1 MKHLDKTPFKTFG
14 GLSENL
20 NDIMCGDYD
29 DKIGL
34 EYLEKAKHIG
44 FLLSNFS
51 IDIDTDHSVFDYEGI
66 VIKVGGI
73 RNSLMDSNSKRSPR
87 YTWEIHQIKIGE
99 LRTCQYTGVEFE
111 NYLIRLFTKQED
123 FLRAYKMFER
133 GYKINTIIS

>member
-1 MKHLDKTPFKTFG
+1 MKHLDKTQFKTFG

-34 EYLEKAKHIG
+34 EYLEKSKHIG

-51 IDIDTDHSVFDYEGI
+51 IDIDTDHSIFDYEGI
-66 VIKVGGI
+66 VIKIGGI
-73 RNSLMDSNSKRSPR
+73 RNMLEDD
-87 YTWEIHQIKIGE
+87 YE
-99 LRTCQYTGVEFE
+99 LEFE
-111 NYLIRLFTKQED
+111 NYLISLFTKQED

-133 GYKINTIIS
+133 GYKINTIIK

>member
-1 MKHLDKTPFKTFG
+1 MKHLDKTQFKTFG

-87 YTWEIHQIKIGE
+87 YT
-99 LRTCQYTGVEFE
+99 GVEFE

>member
-1 MKHLDKTPFKTFG
+1 MKHLDKTQFKTFG

-51 IDIDTDHSVFDYEGI
+51 IDIDTDHSIFDYEGI
-66 VIKVGGI
+66 VIKIGGI
-73 RNSLMDSNSKRSPR
+73 RNKERLSGSFMLEDD
-87 YTWEIHQIKIGE
+87 YE
-99 LRTCQYTGVEFE
+99 LEFE
-111 NYLIRLFTKQED
+111 NYLISLFTKQED

-133 GYKINTIIS
+133 SYKINTIIK

>member
-73 RNSLMDSNSKRSPR
+73 RNSLMD
-87 YTWEIHQIKIGE
+87 G
-99 LRTCQYTGVEFE
+99 YTGVEFE
-111 NYLIRLFTKQED
+111 NYLISLFTKQED
-123 FLRAYKMFER
+123 FLRACKMFER
-133 GYKINTIIS
+133 GYKINTIIF

>member
-1 MKHLDKTPFKTFG
+1 MLYINNNPYICDMYKKYK
-14 GLSENL
+14 EL

-51 IDIDTDHSVFDYEGI
+51 IDIDTDHSIFDYEGI
-66 VIKVGGI
+66 VIKIGGI
-73 RNSLMDSNSKRSPR
+73 RSALNSGALNMLEDD
-87 YTWEIHQIKIGE
+87 YE
-99 LRTCQYTGVEFE
+99 LEFE
-111 NYLIRLFTKQED
+111 NYLISLFTKQED

-133 GYKINTIIS
+133 SYKINTIIK

>member
-51 IDIDTDHSVFDYEGI
+51 IDIDTDHSIFDYEGI
-66 VIKVGGI
+66 VIKIGGI
-73 RNSLMDSNSKRSPR
+73 RNLEDSHILHETK
-87 YTWEIHQIKIGE
+87 YK
-99 LRTCQYTGVEFE
+99 LEFE
-111 NYLIRLFTKQED
+111 NYLISLFTKQED

-133 GYKINTIIS
+133 GYKINTIIK

>member
-1 MKHLDKTPFKTFG
+1 MKHLDKTQFKTFG

-51 IDIDTDHSVFDYEGI
+51 IDIDTDHSIFDYEGI
-66 VIKVGGI
+66 VIKIGGI
-73 RNSLMDSNSKRSPR
+73 RSALNSGALNMLEDD
-87 YTWEIHQIKIGE
+87 YE
-99 LRTCQYTGVEFE
+99 LEFE
-111 NYLIRLFTKQED
+111 NYLISLFTKQED

-133 GYKINTIIS
+133 SYKINTIIK